1 MRANLKRGKYK
12 VVVALATWEKSREF
26 LENGGSEF
34 LFRLA
39 ASKQCSVEKST
50 NEENERIDDLHESHF
65 ITLVLNVVSNGN
77 LLFNVMKN
85 LATDA
90 LLNYFL
96 GV

>member
-1 MRANLKRGKYK
+1 M
-12 VVVALATWEKSREF
+12 VAVASWEKSREF
-26 LENGGSEF
+26 IENGGNEF

-39 ASKQCSVEKST
+39 ASKQCLVEKST
-50 NEENERIDDLHESHF
+50 NGENERIDEVFESHF